1 MLSRSRGTTISSNC
15 FQICVALS
23 FLFFMMLVLD
33 SEKAF
38 GWPTCP
44 DRSGSLRVCL
54 VHLRPIPPLLRDER
68 WGWFSQ
74 AWFFRREADA
84 RRLGPWNGQYDLT
97 SSFQKAVNQSDPG
110 QATGKRKRASRV
122 AATCPTN
129 IVSDRK
135 PLASPVSCLAIQDA
149 DSRTGASSA
158 D

>member
-1 MLSRSRGTTISSNC
+1 MLRRSRGTTISSNC

-74 AWFFRREADA
+74 AWFFRRRSGRTPAGTLERPVRSNVELSEGCKPERSEA
-84 RRLGPWNGQYDLT
+84 GHP
-97 SSFQKAVNQSDPG
+97 QKEK
-110 QATGKRKRASRV
+110 GKSRE
-122 AATCPTN
+122 PQ
-129 IVSDRK
+129 
-135 PLASPVSCLAIQDA
+135 LALQIAYRI
-149 DSRTGASSA
+149 G
-158 D
+158 